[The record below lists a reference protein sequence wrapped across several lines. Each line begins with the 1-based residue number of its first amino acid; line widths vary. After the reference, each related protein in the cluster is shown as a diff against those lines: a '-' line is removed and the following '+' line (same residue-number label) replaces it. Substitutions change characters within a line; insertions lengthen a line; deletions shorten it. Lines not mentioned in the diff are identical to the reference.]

1 MECFSPKDAQASNL
15 VIQVFFS
22 CSLIWL
28 KFSLI
33 LGLCSPSSQI
43 GKSKLCYKELK
54 LLYYYL
60 FITTL
65 VGDSLK
71 TNIVL

>member
-1 MECFSPKDAQASNL
+1 MECFPPKDAQASNS
-15 VIQVFFS
+15 VIQVFFP

-33 LGLCSPSSQI
+33 LGLCSPLPQI
-43 GKSKLCYKELK
+43 GMSKLFYKELK
-54 LLYYYL
+54 LLYYDL
-60 FITTL
+60 VITTL